1 MAVKK
6 KKLRPGT
13 MVARETAVQWSSF
26 ARGPDEAERVTAA
39 EFKTHCLRLIEE
51 VRQGNGEVVI
61 TRYGTPVA
69 RLVPYSEDAMSI
81 FGYLSGSVVSHG
93 DLISPIDDDWE
104 ADA

>member
-6 KKLRPGT
+6 KKLGPGT

-26 ARGPDEAERVTAA
+26 AQAPDEAERVTAA

-51 VRQGNGEVVI
+51 VRQGNREVVI

-69 RLVPYSEDAMSI
+69 RLVPYSEGARSL
-81 FGYLSGSVVSHG
+81 FGALRGTVVSHG
-93 DLISPIDDDWE
+93 DLIAPIDEAWE

>member
-1 MAVKK
+1 MKK
-6 KKLRPGT
+6 KKYPSSVMRVHDSAVRWSAYSRPP
-13 MVARETAVQWSSF
+13 A
-26 ARGPDEAERVTAA
+26 DEDVEYVTSA

-69 RLVPYSEDAMSI
+69 RLIPYVEDAVSI
-81 FGYLSGSVVSHG
+81 WGFVRGSVVSHG
-93 DLISPIDDDWE
+93 DLISPIDEAWE